1 MIESTS
7 VDVTGLNRA
16 AARLLRREDSLTVR
30 SLPPLLQLARWGMD
44 NLDLEGPWEEE
55 RETLE
60 MLLLRLERIAIK
72 EPVAAVAAPAVIDDP
87 ETALQPEQLGPTLE
101 DAAALVLEQMYFKI
115 AEPIPD

>member
-44 NLDLEGPWEEE
+44 NLDLSGPWEEE

-60 MLLLRLERIAIK
+60 MLLLRLERQSRQA
-72 EPVAAVAAPAVIDDP
+72 PAAAVAALAVIDDP
-87 ETALQPEQLGPTLE
+87 DDPLQPEQLGPTLE
-101 DAAALVLEQMYFKI
+101 DAAGLVLEQMYYKI
-115 AEPIPD
+115 AQPIPD

>member
-44 NLDLEGPWEEE
+44 NLKPSGYWGEAV
-55 RETLE
+55 E
-60 MLLLRLERIAIK
+60 MLLLRLERQSRQA
-72 EPVAAVAAPAVIDDP
+72 PAAAVAALAVIDDLTDP
-87 ETALQPEQLGPTLE
+87 LQPEQLGPTLE